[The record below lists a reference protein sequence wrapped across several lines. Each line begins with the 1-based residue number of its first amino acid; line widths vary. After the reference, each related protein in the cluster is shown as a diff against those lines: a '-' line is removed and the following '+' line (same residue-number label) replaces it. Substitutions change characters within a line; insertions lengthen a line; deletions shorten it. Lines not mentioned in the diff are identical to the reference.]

1 MQATANYP
9 RFTYMMRHAEKVSNV
24 TGEKTPN
31 TSITANGQKQALA
44 AGKFMAKQIKQS
56 GVYNAGDKVL
66 LLVSPYLRC
75 LQTAKYLTQEFT
87 KQGVEFHKGTAHV
100 VSNIKENQKG
110 KNGKSPTTIK
120 FS

>member
-9 RFTYMMRHAEKVSNV
+9 RYTYMMRHAEKVSNV

-31 TSITANGQKQALA
+31 TAITPNGQKQALA
-44 AGKFMAKQIKQS
+44 AGKFISKQIKQS

-75 LQTAKYLTQEFT
+75 LQTAKYVAQEFR

-110 KNGKSPTTIK
+110 KNGKFHTI
-120 FS
+120 